1 MSFTD
6 NDDKEKL
13 SNTKDKENKEA
24 SEKDS
29 EFEYVEVDEDNELE
43 DGYEY
48 VEVDEDAEL
57 EDGYEYVEVDE
68 DGNEITS
75 EETTAEKT
83 KEAPTE
89 EPSEAA
95 QKIDDALNPPQL
107 ANIQLEYAYLG
118 LLFNNPKGIS
128 VYYFRYNECFF
139 SNEALEN
146 LYKIVVFQDGEKYA
160 PPQAKDGFSLPIED
174 AQTYDMK
181 LQLKGAVSKR
191 NFSLEQI
198 YTELKKLFTLKK
210 SYLNSPTKKIQDKI
224 LEIASYKLYKQMS
237 VEEVESAIEQIT
249 VTNKLSQAVLND
261 NVTSFL
267 LAGESNLTNGVEIPF
282 KILSTVFKGL
292 RKGETMSYAMPS
304 NSGKSRFTVNLA
316 AHLAFIEKKKVL
328 IISNE
333 MTEDKMKLC
342 LITTILNNEKMQEMH
357 GQKLCKTEGE
367 LLELRFRPDEKS
379 KDKVNLDK
387 DGFILRKEGET
398 NAEFTERLSKVSTEF
413 NQTIKVTDWVAEQI
427 ENSIYFI
434 HVSEHSNEDLRKIIL
449 NYYYKENIEYAFYDT
464 MKTEIAD
471 IGNGEELKKT
481 ATILSTIAQKFK
493 IFIASSLQLLESSTL
508 PVNLT
513 INDMSASKTVKEVLD
528 TLCLIK
534 QINNQTLSKY
544 EYSLTDDYQE
554 CFDLE
559 PSPDPDVRY
568 YACVVDKN
576 RAGAKPTVLF
586 KLNLAYNHW
595 EELGYLRLKQE
606 FIQI

>member
-1 MSFTD
+1 MSFND
-6 NDDKEKL
+6 DDKEKL
-13 SNTKDKENKEA
+13 TNTEDKENKEILNQ
-24 SEKDS
+24 DD
-29 EFEYVEVDEDNELE
+29 EFEYVEVDENSDL
-43 DGYEY
+43 DDDYEY
-48 VEVDEDAEL
+48 VEVDEDSEL

-68 DGNEITS
+68 DGNEISQGTS
-75 EETTAEKT
+75 ETTPAPAE
-83 KEAPTE
+83 E
-89 EPSEAA
+89 ELSEAA
-95 QKIDDALNPPQL
+95 QKINDDLNPPQL

-128 VYYFRYNECFF
+128 VYYFRYDECFF

-146 LYKIVVFQDGEKYA
+146 LYKIVIFQDGEKYA
-160 PPQAKDGFSLPIED
+160 PPQAKEGFSLPIED

-210 SYLNSPTKKIQDKI
+210 SFLNSPTKKMQDKI

-282 KILSTVFKGL
+282 NILSTVFKGL

-316 AHLAFIEKKKVL
+316 AHLAFVEKKKVL

-357 GQKLCKTEGE
+357 GQKLSKTEGE
-367 LLELRFRPDEKS
+367 LLELRFRPDEKA
-379 KDKVNLDK
+379 KGKVKLDE
-387 DGFILRKEGET
+387 DGFILKEDDET

-413 NQTIKVTDWVAEQI
+413 NQTIKVTDWVAQQI

-434 HVSEHSNEDLRKIIL
+434 HVSEHSNEDLRDRK
-449 NYYYKENIEYAFYDT
+449 
-464 MKTEIAD
+464 
-471 IGNGEELKKT
+471 
-481 ATILSTIAQKFK
+481 S
-493 IFIASSLQLLESSTL
+493 
-508 PVNLT
+508 
-513 INDMSASKTVKEVLD
+513 
-528 TLCLIK
+528 
-534 QINNQTLSKY
+534 
-544 EYSLTDDYQE
+544 
-554 CFDLE
+554 
-559 PSPDPDVRY
+559 
-568 YACVVDKN
+568 VV
-576 RAGAKPTVLF
+576 
-586 KLNLAYNHW
+586 
-595 EELGYLRLKQE
+595 
-606 FIQI
+606 

>member
-1 MSFTD
+1 MSFL
-6 NDDKEKL
+6 DD
-13 SNTKDKENKEA
+13 
-24 SEKDS
+24 
-29 EFEYVEVDEDNELE
+29 DNEEELE
-43 DGYEY
+43 KKMPEDDDEYEY
-48 VEVDEDAEL
+48 MEVDEDAEL

-68 DGNEITS
+68 NGNEIAPAS
-75 EETTAEKT
+75 
-83 KEAPTE
+83 KEASKQNTTE
-89 EPSEAA
+89 VEPEEESEAA
-95 QKIDDALNPPQL
+95 KQINDDLNPPQL
-107 ANIQLEYAYLG
+107 QNIQLEYAYLG

-128 VYYFRYNECFF
+128 VYYFTHDECFF
-139 SNEALEN
+139 ANDALEN
-146 LYKIVVFQDGEKYA
+146 LYKIILFQDGEKYA
-160 PPQAKDGFSLPIED
+160 PPQAKDKFNLPLED

-181 LQLKGAVSKR
+181 LQLKGAVARR

-210 SYLNSPTKKIQDKI
+210 AFLNSPTKKMQDKI

-249 VTNKLSQAVLND
+249 VTNKLSQAVLNED
-261 NVTSFL
+261 VTSFL
-267 LAGESNLTNGVEIPF
+267 LAGESNLTNGLQIPF

-292 RKGETMSYAMPS
+292 RKGETMAYAMPS

-316 AHLAFIEKKKVL
+316 AYLAFVQKKKVL

-342 LITTILNNEKMQEMH
+342 LITTILNNAEIQELH
-357 GQKLCKTEGE
+357 GQKISKTESE
-367 LLELRFRPDEKS
+367 LLDLRFRPDEKS
-379 KDKVNLDK
+379 KSKVKLDK
-387 DGFILRKEGET
+387 DGFIMKEEGET
-398 NAEFTERLSKVSTEF
+398 NADFTTRLAKVSTEF
-413 NQTIKVTDWVAEQI
+413 RQTVKVTDWLAEQMD
-427 ENSIYFI
+427 NSIYFI
-434 HVSEHSNEDLRKIIL
+434 HVTEHSNEDLRKIIL

-544 EYSLTDDYQE
+544 EYSLTDEYQE

-576 RAGAKPTVLF
+576 RAGAKPTVVF
-586 KLNLAYNHW
+586 RLNLAYNHW

-606 FIQI
+606 FVDV